1 MTDSNVIISLFYWFH
16 TLIVLPILLYR
27 HYSPDQLISRTRGP
41 LTRSLSVH
49 GDPNVNPKWNNMF
62 ATSWTSM
69 HTASNR
75 STALPKLWQSIFLSP
90 MWAGLQI
97 PAMKSEDGKF
107 CWVHRQG
114 SNPCLQ
120 LSGLAFGASVLCR
133 NWGMCPVGTRD
144 LSYSET
150 EECVIYTGTGECIIY
165 IE

>member
-1 MTDSNVIISLFYWFH
+1 MADGVAMLLLLQCFH
-16 TLIVLPILLYR
+16 TVRAPHILLYK
-27 HYSPDQLISRTRGP
+27 HYSPDQLISMTRGP
-41 LTRSLSVH
+41 ITRDLSVH
-49 GDPNVNPKWNNMF
+49 GDLNFNPKWNNMS

-120 LSGLAFGASVLCR
+120 LSRPAFGASVLCW
-133 NWGMCPVGTRD
+133 NWGMCLVGTRD

-165 IE
+165 RE